1 LNPTNANERVPS
13 VASQSYQFTN
23 LYDRMEIDEDMALS
37 MVKEQL
43 NLFRINKVIKEE
55 CKDLLAWRKMHEKQ
69 FSYVEFVPY
78 QNLKIV
84 SSQFE
89 VQ

>member
-1 LNPTNANERVPS
+1 
-13 VASQSYQFTN
+13 
-23 LYDRMEIDEDMALS
+23 MEIDEDMALS

-89 VQ
+89 VQWAFDIACICTNLWCF

>member
-1 LNPTNANERVPS
+1 
-13 VASQSYQFTN
+13 
-23 LYDRMEIDEDMALS
+23 
-37 MVKEQL
+37 
-43 NLFRINKVIKEE
+43 
-55 CKDLLAWRKMHEKQ
+55 MHEKQ

-89 VQ
+89 VQWAFDIACICTNLWCF